1 MLLSI
6 IVPVYNRPDEV
17 RELLDSLTRQLMLDY
32 EVIIVEDGSTLS
44 CEREVERFRSLL
56 PAVQYL
62 RIPNSGPSVAR
73 NRGAE
78 RASGEYLLI
87 LDSDVVLPSGYLEAV
102 QRGIYGTR
110 ADAFGGP
117 DAASPDFTPMQQA
130 VNYAM
135 TSWLTTGGIR
145 GGSAD
150 AMEQFKPRTFNMG
163 CGRELF
169 LRLGGFAE
177 DMRYGEDIDFS
188 LRLIEAGASVRLFP
202 DAFVY
207 HKRRVDLSKFF
218 MQVHHSGMARI
229 ALEARHPG
237 STRLVHYL
245 PALFTM
251 ISALCLLS
259 VVGCAPL
266 LLYALLLLVD
276 AKQRSGR
283 WDVAVRAVPASFVQL
298 WGYGSGFIRAWV
310 DKHWVG

>member
-62 RIPNSGPSVAR
+62 RILNSGPSVAR

-163 CGRELF
+163 CRRELF

-266 LLYALLLLVD
+266 LLYALLLLID

>member
-62 RIPNSGPSVAR
+62 RILNSGPSVAR